1 MSIDMETLSA
11 FLDEADADELLAVA
25 EMAAQKHEAIKTS
38 KVREAIDQMHALA
51 ASLGMTLEEV
61 VSKRAAAE
69 KPKPDRAPVPVKYR
83 NPDNQNETWTGRGKR
98 PNWLRDA
105 IEAGGYALEDFA
117 VEVSA

>member
-1 MSIDMETLSA
+1 MSIDMDTLSA

-25 EMAAQKHEAIKTS
+25 EIANQKHEAIKTS
-38 KVREAIDQMHALA
+38 KLLETVEQIHALA
-51 ASLGMTLEEV
+51 ASVGMTLEEV
-61 VSKRAAAE
+61 VSKRAAE

-83 NPDNQNETWTGRGKR
+83 NPDNPDETWTGRGKR

-105 IEAGGYALEDFA
+105 IDAGGYVLEDFA